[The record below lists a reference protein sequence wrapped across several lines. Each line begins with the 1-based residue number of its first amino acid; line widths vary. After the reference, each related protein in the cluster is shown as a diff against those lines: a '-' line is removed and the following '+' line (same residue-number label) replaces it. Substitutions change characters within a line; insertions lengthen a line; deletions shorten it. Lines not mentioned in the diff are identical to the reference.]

1 MKTKGLILLLLAL
14 CILPAKAER
23 IKGNGNIVTKE
34 ITVGAFDAIQLKASI
49 EFNTSTLTSWL
60 KRDNK
65 AFPALY
71 YRQTESRVLTVQMDE
86 NLFSHL
92 RMEVF
97 GGCLTIQTAPREQLI
112 PTCLKIE
119 AGSKELKNLKIS
131 GSLDFI
137 LESSLSGGNLEISIS
152 GSGDVI
158 LKRPVRLDDVRLS
171 ITGSGDVEMQDLRCT
186 AFTGKVSGSGD
197 ISLKGKAQTAEY
209 KSTGSGDIEAY
220 GFQVD
225 ELTCTTSGSGDIDA
239 YAVKTLKAKSSG
251 SGDISYRGPAR
262 VEKSSTGSGDIQ
274 KD

>member
-1 MKTKGLILLLLAL
+1 MKTKGLIFMLLAL

-34 ITVGAFDAIQLKASI
+34 IRVGVFDAIQIKASI
-49 EFNTSTLTSWL
+49 EFNSGLGDWIR
-60 KRDNK
+60 RDNK
-65 AFPALY
+65 TFPALR

-92 RMEVF
+92 RMEVS
-97 GGCLTIQTAPREQLI
+97 GGCLTIQTGQREQLV
-112 PTCLKIE
+112 PTYLKIE
-119 AGSKELKNLKIS
+119 AGSKELKSLKIS

-137 LESSLSGGNLEISIS
+137 LESSLSGESLEISIS
-152 GSGDVI
+152 GSGDVTM
-158 LKRPVRLDDVRLS
+158 KRPVRLDEVRLS
-171 ITGSGDVEMQDLRCT
+171 ITGSGDVAMHDLRCT
-186 AFTGKVSGSGD
+186 SFTGKVSGSGD

-209 KSTGSGDIEAY
+209 KSTGSGDIDAY

-225 ELTCTTSGSGDIDA
+225 ELICTTSGSGDIDA

-251 SGDISYRGPAR
+251 SGDISYRGPAK
-262 VEKSSTGSGDIQ
+262 VEKSSTGSGDIE